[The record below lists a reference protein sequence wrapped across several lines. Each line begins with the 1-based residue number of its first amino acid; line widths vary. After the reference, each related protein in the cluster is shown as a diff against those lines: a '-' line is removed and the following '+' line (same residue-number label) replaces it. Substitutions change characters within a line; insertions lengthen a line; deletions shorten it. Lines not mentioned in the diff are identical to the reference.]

1 MCLSFRLIANSG
13 VLGASPSPSHPEL
26 LVQAGPEE
34 SVTSLAVSP
43 DGFYEGSPGIDR
55 HLAWRVG
62 DDLKTPDSLG
72 PQLRRPDRIASVLQ
86 LAAPKPDVPLS
97 SHRQ

>member
-1 MCLSFRLIANSG
+1 MISFSLIANSGG
-13 VLGASPSPSHPEL
+13 VLGASPTPSSGL

-72 PQLRRPDRIASVLQ
+72 PQLHRPDRIASVLQ